1 MKTKLTMLLGVAAF
15 CVYGQNLLLNPSY
28 EFHSFQNH
36 RSGNAANYYANSAA
50 FWDYDAYGDMTVT
63 REAHVSGDKR
73 PNYSVHNIVSVK
85 AGKSIYQ
92 VMTLPEAGLAHG
104 DSISMQ
110 VSGWQGVDGAAAVMV
125 ELLKIDS
132 EDGTWTPSECGMSDG
147 RTFPKH
153 ARGELVVARR
163 HEAKAE
169 KAGAFTLKLS
179 DIKVEGH
186 YTTGEESRSSDMN
199 TVAVRVTLSNLSESG
214 EALFWSPA
222 LVRGVLPEK
231 ADGIIPSSRPMEPIF
246 ANIPKTMQKLWRGES
261 LHIIMMGSS
270 IDRGSANPPIYLYDE
285 NPESPDFKKPLS
297 DRLFEADKI
306 GHPEYDG
313 YFGWWQHYFSYGGR
327 LRLELMRKFNL
338 PINKVMLNMMACDGS
353 NIAEA
358 TSGLEA
364 YCTLAHPPSE
374 NGTGHKT
381 GGDWR
386 TLYPD
391 LFTRPQGPGPDLVI
405 FGSGANE
412 KTDTPSEGAVFEA
425 SIRWI
430 QQRYPDCEFI
440 FCVFQNRGGYTPN
453 SGDLMAIALRYQIPF
468 MDYGKLCDDITR
480 WCNPRTLVPRDGHPQ
495 AVGHYF
501 WFKTLERA
509 FEAWDPVPAGKAQ
522 LRLPSRLYQNSI
534 GWEGVITT
542 YKVPHPRI
550 VNGKFVVLDDTAF
563 NLWGTGDE
571 KNRAPI
577 LADSRKVGT
586 LRPNPRYDDRNSSFR
601 HGNLT
606 LGDRHVIEVND
617 ENASITA
624 IDMKTVNGRVFHP
637 VSSKMWRKPGEAVPF
652 ESQCGAPYG
661 TVSITL
667 EADAEAE
674 IAVPATDL
682 SIAYADAEEGGALVV
697 LVDGKE
703 ALRIEANQP
712 FIDVRGEKHFMEN
725 RRGVLHLPYGMH
737 KVTVKAERAPVKLLG
752 LFAYDTRPN
761 RDAERVVNGTAVAGE
776 EVTFIPPFKAT
787 PVIHT
792 FGDVRLSEA
801 TPSSAKFTG
810 TSGSFMAIGE

>member
-1 MKTKLTMLLGVAAF
+1 MNKRVLLLLVAATI
-15 CVYGQNLLLNPSY
+15 CGYGQNLLLNPSY

-36 RSGNAANYYANSAA
+36 RNGNAANFSANAAA
-50 FWDYDAYGDMTVT
+50 FWDYEEYGDMTVM
-63 REAHVSGDKR
+63 REAHAGEGKR
-73 PNYSVHNIVSVK
+73 PPYSVHNVVSVK
-85 AGKSIYQ
+85 PGKSFYQ
-92 VMTLPEAGLAHG
+92 TMSLPEAGLAHG
-104 DSISMQ
+104 DTIAMQ
-110 VSGWQGVDGAAAVMV
+110 VSGWQGVDGAAAAVV
-125 ELLKIDS
+125 ELLKLDS
-132 EDGTWTPSECGMSDG
+132 EDGKWTPSELGMSDR

-163 HEAKAE
+163 YEAKGD
-169 KAGAFTLKLS
+169 KQGAFTLKLA
-179 DIKVEGH
+179 DMKVEGH
-186 YTTGEESRSSDMN
+186 YTNGEESHSGDMN
-199 TVAVRVTLSNLSESG
+199 TVAVRVTFKNLSENG
-214 EALFWSPA
+214 EVIFWAPA
-222 LVRGVLPEK
+222 LVRGTLPEN
-231 ADGIIPSSRPMEPIF
+231 ADGIIPSSRPMEPVF

-270 IDRGSANPPIYLYDE
+270 IDRGSANPPMYLYNED
-285 NPESPDFKKPLS
+285 PESPDFKKPLS

-338 PINKVMLNMMACDGS
+338 PINKVLLNMMACDGS

-374 NGTGHKT
+374 NGTGHKS
-381 GGDWR
+381 GGDWK

-440 FCVFQNRGGYTPN
+440 FCVFQNRGAYTPN
-453 SGDLMAIALRYQIPF
+453 PGDLQAIALRYQIPF

-480 WCNPRTLVPRDGHPQ
+480 WCNPRALVPRDGHPQ

-501 WFKTLERA
+501 WFKTLEKA

-542 YKVPHPRI
+542 YKAPNPRI
-550 VNGKFVVLDDTAF
+550 VNGTTVILDDTAF
-563 NLWGTGDE
+563 NCWAKGPDPKRAEVFADGRKIGT
-571 KNRAPI
+571 I
-577 LADSRKVGT
+577 
-586 LRPNPRYDDRNSSFR
+586 RPTPVYDDRNSSFR

-606 LGDRHVIEVND
+606 LGDRHVIEVKG
-617 ENASITA
+617 ENAELTA
-624 IDMKTVNGRVFHP
+624 IDMKTVNGRTSYS
-637 VSSKMWRKPGEAVPF
+637 VSSKLWKKPCEAAAF
-652 ESQCGAPYG
+652 ESKFGSPYG
-661 TVSITL
+661 ASFIAL
-667 EADAEAE
+667 AADAEAE

-682 SIAYADAEEGGALVV
+682 SIAYADAEEGGTLVV
-697 LVDGKE
+697 LVDGRE
-703 ALRIEANQP
+703 ALRIETNQP
-712 FIDVRGEKHFMEN
+712 FVDINGEKHFMEN
-725 RRGVLHLPYGMH
+725 RRGILHLPYGMH
-737 KVTVKAERAPVKLLG
+737 KVIVKAEKATVTLLG

-761 RDAERVVNGTAVAGE
+761 RDAERVVNGNAVAGE
-776 EVTFIPPFKAT
+776 EFAFIPPFKAP

-792 FGDVRLSEA
+792 FGDIKVSEA
-801 TPSSAKFTG
+801 TAGSVKFTG
-810 TSGSFMAIGE
+810 SSGSFMAIGE